1 MHLSSKITTDS
12 NSYSLECFL
21 NTKTGEVD
29 KDWVWFEFSEIEAG
43 IKDRPDITLVWDNS
57 DYLINTFYPILQRF
71 VSRTLTKEDKE
82 EILDVYN
89 ILENDAEEILEIF
102 EKAIELKWFKI

>member
-1 MHLSSKITTDS
+1 MTKNTL
-12 NSYSLECFL
+12 YSLECIV
-21 NTKTGEVD
+21 NTKTGEVEE
-29 KDWVWFEFSEIEAG
+29 DWIWFEFSEIEAG

-82 EILDVYN
+82 EMKEVYTS
-89 ILENDAEEILEIF
+89 LENDAEEILEIF
-102 EKAIELKWFKI
+102 EKAKELNWFKI